1 MATKLMQFKIGKLVA
16 TPFALAALEA
26 NGQNP
31 LEFIAK
37 HAACN
42 WGDALCP
49 EDWEANNQALE
60 NGSRILSSYY
70 LKDRSKLWIITEA
83 ASDDE
88 GNRALTTLL
97 LPEDY

>member
-1 MATKLMQFKIGKLVA
+1 MATKLMQFKLGNIVA
-16 TPFALAALEA
+16 TPGALAALET

-42 WGDALCP
+42 WGDALCD
-49 EDWEANNQALE
+49 EDKAMNDMALKD
-60 NGSRILSSYY
+60 GSRILSSYY

-83 ASDDE
+83 MDQE
-88 GNRALTTLL
+88 GHRSATTLL
-97 LPEDY
+97 LPDEY

>member
-1 MATKLMQFKIGKLVA
+1 MPTKLLRFKMGRIVS
-16 TPFALAALEA
+16 TPGALAALES

-42 WGDALCP
+42 WGDALP
-49 EDWEANNQALE
+49 EDDKLMNDMALE
-60 NGSRILSSYY
+60 DGSRIMSSYY

-83 ASDDE
+83 AMDDE
-88 GNRALTTLL
+88 GNRSATTLL
-97 LPEDY
+97 LPDEY